1 VKGLTGTRMFAWT
14 GWRTRRA
21 LRTAQLLD
29 EVVDS
34 QLPLLTA
41 LPEDRR
47 RRSADYLAELVMLS
61 QAYRHYASGWI
72 DRRELDRRGH
82 GVLDRLGELRA
93 QPSAAQVTER
103 D

>member
-1 VKGLTGTRMFAWT
+1 MKGLAGTRMFAWT

-41 LPEDRR
+41 LPEARR

-61 QAYRHYASGWI
+61 QAYRHYAAGWI

-82 GVLDRLGELRA
+82 GVLDRLSELRT
-93 QPSAAQVTER
+93 QPSAARVIDR